1 MRALVF
7 ILGLAACVPIPIPI
21 PVGSVSAPQVRTLA
35 ASSAPDAG
43 FDAQLTTA
51 RGRPIAHNTQL
62 AAVARA
68 HAADMATRGY
78 FSHSSPEGSTSGARA
93 AAAGIPACGI
103 GENIAQGQASSAEVF
118 AGWMA
123 SGGHRR
129 NMLNPRMAIY
139 GLGRS
144 GDTWVM
150 MLYQPC

>member
-1 MRALVF
+1 MRALVV
-7 ILGLAACVPIPIPI
+7 ILGLAACVPIPVPI
-21 PVGSVSAPQVRTLA
+21 PMVSVSAPQVRTLA

-43 FDAQLTTA
+43 FDAQLTAA
-51 RGRPIAHNTQL
+51 RGRPIAHNAQL

-68 HAADMATRGY
+68 HAADMARRGY
-78 FSHSSPEGSTSGARA
+78 FSHNSPEGSTSGGRA
-93 AAAGIPACGI
+93 STAGVPACGI
-103 GENIAQGQASSAEVF
+103 GENIAQGQTSSTQVF

-129 NMLNPRMAIY
+129 NMLNPRMASY

-144 GDTWVM
+144 GDTWVL